1 MIPTRTA
8 KNTITAANEIP
19 AFAPV
24 ERLLDVEA
32 VGFRLGAELR
42 EKAEKLELR
51 ALVDFDDI
59 EDVASCVMIRTSVL
73 CQRTITPYALAPC
86 EESKYKVVRVDEPL
100 ASTVKV

>member
-42 EKAEKLELR
+42 

-59 EDVASCVMIRTSVL
+59 EDVASCVRIRTSVL
-73 CQRTITPYALAPC
+73 CQRTTTPYALTPSG
-86 EESKYKVVRVDEPL
+86 E
-100 ASTVKV
+100 